1 MGRMMKHNKR
11 KNVGVLF
18 EILNHAVL
26 TAVSNNNISEAK
38 KIFSLLR
45 ENFVKSSEISKAYK
59 IYSQFL
65 YSEARNPYIASK
77 FVDNLRRE
85 YGKTVKNERLK
96 VELSSLMEELSKIT
110 NTKSLMKTPVPNYKT
125 LASFHIKLHEDEQYI
140 SSRDR
145 LTIDQNL
152 FDHLIENKEAE
163 RVRKQRDKFDNP
175 DIKSLEEIQTSKLSL
190 ILAINKFDE
199 AYKHLLTSEQK
210 DYLVKYYTT
219 SNNEEFKDWVCK
231 RVDSLLDEVMD
242 KSMVIQDETIKRKIN
257 LVVEKLQGISAQ
269 SSVTTSNLKDIL
281 LSVEMKDKLKLF

>member
-1 MGRMMKHNKR
+1 M
-11 KNVGVLF
+11 
-18 EILNHAVL
+18 
-26 TAVSNNNISEAK
+26 
-38 KIFSLLR
+38 
-45 ENFVKSSEISKAYK
+45 Y
-59 IYSQFL
+59 
-65 YSEARNPYIASK
+65 
-77 FVDNLRRE
+77 
-85 YGKTVKNERLK
+85 
-96 VELSSLMEELSKIT
+96 
-110 NTKSLMKTPVPNYKT
+110 
-125 LASFHIKLHEDEQYI
+125 
-140 SSRDR
+140 
-145 LTIDQNL
+145 NL

-281 LSVEMKDKLKLF
+281 LSVPDLVI

>member
-1 MGRMMKHNKR
+1 MR
-11 KNVGVLF
+11 KCQRLFYYFWSEENVG
-18 EILNHAVL
+18 
-26 TAVSNNNISEAK
+26 
-38 KIFSLLR
+38 
-45 ENFVKSSEISKAYK
+45 
-59 IYSQFL
+59 
-65 YSEARNPYIASK
+65 
-77 FVDNLRRE
+77 
-85 YGKTVKNERLK
+85 KTG
-96 VELSSLMEELSKIT
+96 
-110 NTKSLMKTPVPNYKT
+110 
-125 LASFHIKLHEDEQYI
+125 
-140 SSRDR
+140 
-145 LTIDQNL
+145 
-152 FDHLIENKEAE
+152 
-163 RVRKQRDKFDNP
+163 
-175 DIKSLEEIQTSKLSL
+175 IKSLEEIQTSKLSL